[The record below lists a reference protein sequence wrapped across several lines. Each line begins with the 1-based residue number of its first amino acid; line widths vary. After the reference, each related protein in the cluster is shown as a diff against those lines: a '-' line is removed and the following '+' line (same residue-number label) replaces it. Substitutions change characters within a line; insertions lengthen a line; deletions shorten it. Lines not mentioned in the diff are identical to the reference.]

1 MGLSGANDLLNEGRK
16 ALKDFEGDV
25 IEAVRDTARVI
36 TTELMARTP
45 VWSGKTLRNFVW
57 YAWGAAGGAG
67 NVQDAEG
74 GNTGKY
80 GHTNEMAIGEE
91 PMRAANE
98 AAVIADMESVLA
110 GYTKLGRSLV
120 VQNFSENWDRVDSGS
135 APTPDTAR
143 NPGGVSVLAV
153 QAARDQL
160 GDILS

>member
-25 IEAVRDTARVI
+25 IEAVRETARVI

-45 VWSGKTLRNFVW
+45 VWSGQTLRNFVW

-67 NVQDAEG
+67 AIKDAEG
-74 GNTGKY
+74 SGKY
-80 GHTNEMAIGEE
+80 GVTSQMAIGEE
-91 PMRAANE
+91 PMRGANE
-98 AAVIADMESVLA
+98 AAVLEDMESVLQ

-120 VQNFSENWDRVDSGS
+120 VQNFSENWDRVDNGS

-143 NPGGVSVLAV
+143 NPGGVSILAV

-160 GDILS
+160 GDILQ